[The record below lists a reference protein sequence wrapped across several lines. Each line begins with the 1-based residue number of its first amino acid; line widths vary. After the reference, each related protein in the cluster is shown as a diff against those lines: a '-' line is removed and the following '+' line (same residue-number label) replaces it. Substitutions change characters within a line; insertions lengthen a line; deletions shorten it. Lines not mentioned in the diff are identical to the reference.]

1 MTDPA
6 TSTVAPPTLAKQP
19 STIAASGLP
28 DWEPIAGWQ
37 RVDLTKITD
46 TRGNL
51 TFIEGQRH
59 VPFPIRRV
67 YYIYDV
73 PAGAERGGHAHR
85 ELNQLIVAAAGSFDL
100 IVDDGSRRERLTLNR
115 PYEGVLLGSMVWREM
130 DNFCSGSVGL
140 VLASIAYDEDDY
152 IRDYDTFATT
162 AAKASADASAA
173 TRPVTRKPR

>member
-1 MTDPA
+1 MTDPTLPAMASPIA
-6 TSTVAPPTLAKQP
+6 TPRASTWK
-19 STIAASGLP
+19 
-28 DWEPIAGWQ
+28 PIAGWQ

-51 TFIEGQRH
+51 TFIEGERH

-85 ELNQLIVAAAGSFDL
+85 QLNQLIVAAAGSFDL
-100 IVDDGSRRERLTLNR
+100 IVDDGTRRERLTLNR
-115 PYEGVLLGSMVWREM
+115 PYQGVLLGSMVWREM

-152 IRDYDTFATT
+152 IRDYDVF
-162 AAKASADASAA
+162 SQAA
-173 TRPVTRKPR
+173 TVESTPRVPVTRKPR